1 MKEQL
6 EANQRAMAEME
17 KSWEQKLSEARA
29 MEAEEDKLR
38 EEEEKIRNQGTPH
51 LLNLNE
57 DPLLDRKVVYD
68 IKADEALT
76 CGRRQKGSQHKL
88 QLGGTGIQQNHCRF

>member
-17 KSWEQKLSEARA
+17 KSWEDKIREAKER
-29 MEAEEDKLR
+29 EAEEARIKQEEDDAKL
-38 EEEEKIRNQGTPH
+38 KGAPH
-51 LLNLNE
+51 LVNLNE

-68 IKADEALT
+68 IKEDEPLT
-76 CGRRQKGSQHKL
+76 CGRRNRTSTHRL
-88 QLGGTGIQQNHCRF
+88 